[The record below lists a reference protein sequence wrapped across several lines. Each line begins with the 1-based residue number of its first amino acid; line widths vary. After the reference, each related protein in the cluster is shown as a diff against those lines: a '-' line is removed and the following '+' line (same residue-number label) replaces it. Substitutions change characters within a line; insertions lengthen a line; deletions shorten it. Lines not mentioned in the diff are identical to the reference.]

1 MTRQFIKEVA
11 LWGFTLWLVGYLLGI
26 VLFFLVPHWL
36 LGWILMP
43 IGIVLTAWVLF
54 KKIHSNTWRDSAL
67 IAIVWTTIAIL
78 CDYVFLVKLLN
89 PPDGY
94 YKVDV
99 YLYYVLTFLLPLL
112 AGWIKVSGRQK
123 S

>member
-1 MTRQFIKEVA
+1 
-11 LWGFTLWLVGYLLGI
+11 
-26 VLFFLVPHWL
+26 
-36 LGWILMP
+36 MP